1 MQVTVENLGGLGR
14 RMRVEVPALTLK
26 QRVDQQ
32 LRDYASKANIKGFR
46 RGKVPAKVIEQRFGS
61 KIRADV
67 RQDLVRETL
76 NEALTKEGLRP
87 AASPAVNAE
96 PVEDSFAYTATF
108 DVLPEI
114 GAIEVADLKIERETA
129 QVSEADIDRMIENL
143 RKQRV
148 GYRPAERAAQESDM
162 AAFEYQIEGEGLR
175 VPAEG
180 TERGAAI
187 LGQGA
192 IFPEMEAAL
201 VGLSVGE
208 EFETEISFAA
218 DYRDATLAGKT
229 ARVHGKLL
237 KLSAPEMP
245 EADAEFIRS
254 FGVTDG
260 ELESFRRE
268 IRANLERELAQAL
281 SARLRMAVVEQLV
294 AKYDHLEV
302 PASLVDLE
310 CRSLQERD
318 QAELRRRAQSAGM
331 SNVPS
336 APDLSHYADAARKRV
351 RAGLLLNE
359 IAGQQGLRLQPQRV
373 EAAIAQVAST
383 YEDPAEVVQWYQQS
397 PELLRSV
404 QNRVMEEQVAEW
416 VASKAQVTEVER
428 SFTEIVSPQTAGGAA

>member
-26 QRVDQQ
+26 QRIDQQ
-32 LRDYASKANIKGFR
+32 MRDYARQANIKGFR
-46 RGKVPAKVIEQRFGS
+46 RGKVPAAVIEQRFGS
-61 KIRADV
+61 RIRADV

-76 NEALTKEGLRP
+76 NEALNKEGLRP
-87 AASPAVNAE
+87 AASPSVDAE
-96 PVEDSFAYTATF
+96 PAADSFAYTATF

-114 GAIEVADLKIERETA
+114 GAIEVNDLQIERETA
-129 QVSEADIDRMIENL
+129 QVSDEDIDRMIENL
-143 RKQRV
+143 RKQRI
-148 GYRPAERAAQESDM
+148 GYRPAERAAQEADM
-162 AAFEYQIEGEGLR
+162 AAFEYRIEGEGLR

-201 VGLSVGE
+201 VGLSVGD
-208 EFETEISFAA
+208 EFETDISFAA
-218 DYRDATLAGKT
+218 DYRDAALAGKT

-245 EADAEFIRS
+245 EADADFIRS
-254 FGVTDG
+254 FGVADG

-268 IRANLERELAQAL
+268 IRANLDRELTQAL

-294 AKYDHLEV
+294 GKYDQLEV
-302 PASLVDLE
+302 PGSLVEME
-310 CRSLQERD
+310 CKALQERD
-318 QAELRRRAQSAGM
+318 LNELRRRAQSAGTT
-331 SNVPS
+331 NVP
-336 APDLSHYADAARKRV
+336 APPELASYTEMARKRV

-359 IAGQQGLRLQPQRV
+359 IANQQGLRLEPQRV

-416 VASKAQVTEVER
+416 VASQAQVTEVER
-428 SFTEIVSPQTAGGAA
+428 SFTEIVAPQSAGGTA